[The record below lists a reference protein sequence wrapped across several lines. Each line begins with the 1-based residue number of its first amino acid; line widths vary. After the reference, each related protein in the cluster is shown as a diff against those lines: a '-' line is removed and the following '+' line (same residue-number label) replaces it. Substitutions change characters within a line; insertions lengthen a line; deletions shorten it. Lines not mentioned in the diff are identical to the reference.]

1 MFLTINGQEFIV
13 QERDPETLRQRCLY
27 THRGKRRRTQ
37 SRDGRTLRRWRKRRR
52 SMRNKRKMSKE
63 RKQGRRERKTERK
76 KQRQTENV
84 DGRQGR
90 KK

>member
-1 MFLTINGQEFIV
+1 
-13 QERDPETLRQRCLY
+13 
-27 THRGKRRRTQ
+27 
-37 SRDGRTLRRWRKRRR
+37 
-52 SMRNKRKMSKE
+52 MRNKRKMSKE